1 MRMRLRRRSKLR
13 VELAMVAMD
22 YFWRKRLK
30 AALRWIS
37 VATLAGAVCSAQV
50 AGPPVCPVPPGKQVA
65 SLRPAVGPRPSVEA
79 ARATAETDAA
89 DPSVMVAA
97 EPMENFGVAR
107 YRLEDYADCV
117 GTGGCYWADVDAQA
131 RRAEAELQRVIATKK
146 DGEKLALVLDVDET
160 SLTNYCE
167 MKREDYGF
175 ISVPFNEW
183 AVSTQADM
191 ALPGTLRLF
200 NKARA
205 EGLEV
210 FFITGRP
217 GEQTA
222 ATAKNLKDAGYTGWK
237 GLALREGA
245 EKAMSTVEYKSAER
259 KKIVDAGYR
268 IVMSV
273 GDQWS
278 DLDGTS
284 KAEISVKL
292 PNPFYYLP

>member
-1 MRMRLRRRSKLR
+1 MKGLLPVKTA
-13 VELAMVAMD
+13 VIV
-22 YFWRKRLK
+22 
-30 AALRWIS
+30 RWIG
-37 VATLAGAVCSAQV
+37 VWVLAGGVCLAQV
-50 AGPPVCPVPPGKQVA
+50 GPPVCPIATGKT
-65 SLRPAVGPRPSVEA
+65 RPAGGRSEAVRPSVAA
-79 ARATAETDAA
+79 ARATAEAAAA
-89 DPSVMVAA
+89 DPSVLVAA

-117 GTGGCYWADVDAQA
+117 GDGGCYWADVDAQA
-131 RRAEAELQRVIATKK
+131 KRAERALGGVVAGRTS
-146 DGEKLALVLDVDET
+146 GERLALVLDVDET
-160 SLTNYCE
+160 SLSNYCE

-175 ISVPFNEW
+175 LAIMFNAWE
-183 AVSTQADM
+183 VSSEADM

-205 EGLEV
+205 AGVDV

-217 GEQTA
+217 GEQRA
-222 ATAKNLKDAGYTGWK
+222 ATIKNLEAAGYKGWK
-237 GLALREGA
+237 GLSLREGPQKTMA
-245 EKAMSTVEYKSAER
+245 TVAFKSEER

-278 DLDGTS
+278 DLNGEPR
-284 KAEISVKL
+284 AEISVKL

>member
-1 MRMRLRRRSKLR
+1 MRMRRLHRKYDPDLLR
-13 VELAMVAMD
+13 VTILRV
-22 YFWRKRLK
+22 LGV
-30 AALRWIS
+30 AAL
-37 VATLAGAVCSAQV
+37 ACGVCLAQV
-50 AGPPVCPVPPGKQVA
+50 GPPVCAVPAGKQVA
-65 SLRPAVGPRPSVEA
+65 SLRPRVGPRPTVTTA
-79 ARATAETDAA
+79 VATAETAAA
-89 DPSVMVAA
+89 DPTMVVAA

-117 GTGGCYWADVDAQA
+117 GTGGCYWADLDAQA
-131 RRAEAELQRVIATKK
+131 KRAEAELGRLIASRKA
-146 DGEKLALVLDVDET
+146 GEKLALVLDIDET

-183 AVSTQADM
+183 AVSSAADM
-191 ALPGTLRLF
+191 AVPGTLRLF
-200 NKARA
+200 SEARA
-205 EGLEV
+205 EGVEV

-217 GEQTA
+217 GEQKT
-222 ATAKNLKDAGYTGWK
+222 ATAKNLEAAGYKGWK

-245 EKAMSTVEYKSAER
+245 EKTMATVEYKSGER
-259 KKIVDAGYR
+259 KKILDAGYR
-268 IVMSV
+268 IVMNV

-278 DLDGTS
+278 DLNGEP

>member
-1 MRMRLRRRSKLR
+1 MRMRRLHRRGELDGLGGGVLR
-13 VELAMVAMD
+13 VMGVMA
-22 YFWRKRLK
+22 
-30 AALRWIS
+30 
-37 VATLAGAVCSAQV
+37 LAGGVCLAQM
-50 AGPPVCPVPPGKQVA
+50 GPPVCAVPAGKQVA
-65 SLRPAVGPRPSVEA
+65 SLRPQVGPRPTVEA
-79 ARATAETDAA
+79 AVATGETAAA
-89 DPSVMVAA
+89 DPTMVVAA

-117 GTGGCYWADVDAQA
+117 GTGGCYWADLDAQA
-131 RRAEAELQRVIATKK
+131 KRAEAGLKRLIAAEKV
-146 DGEKLALVLDVDET
+146 GEKLALVLDIDET

-183 AVSTQADM
+183 AVSPEADM
-191 ALPGTLRLF
+191 AIPGTLRLF
-200 NKARA
+200 NEARA
-205 EGLEV
+205 AGLEV

-217 GEQTA
+217 GEQRA
-222 ATAKNLKDAGYTGWK
+222 ATAKNLDAAGYKGWK
-237 GLALREGA
+237 GLALREGPQKTMA
-245 EKAMSTVEYKSAER
+245 TVAYKSEER

-278 DLDGTS
+278 DLNGEPR
-284 KAEISVKL
+284 AEISVKL

>member
-1 MRMRLRRRSKLR
+1 MSMRECLRLIG
-13 VELAMVAMD
+13 VVA
-22 YFWRKRLK
+22 
-30 AALRWIS
+30 
-37 VATLAGAVCSAQV
+37 LAGGVCVAQV
-50 AGPPVCPVPPGKQVA
+50 GPPVCPVPAARTA
-65 SLRPAVGPRPSVEA
+65 SLRPATARPSMAAVE
-79 ARATAETDAA
+79 ATAEAGAA
-89 DPSVMVAA
+89 DASVLVAA

-107 YRLEDYADCV
+107 YRLEDYAECV
-117 GTGGCYWADVDAQA
+117 GTGGCYWVDVDAQA
-131 RRAEAELQRVIATKK
+131 RRAEAAL
-146 DGEKLALVLDVDET
+146 DGIVAARKAGERLAIVLDIDET
-160 SLTNYCE
+160 SLSNYCE

-175 ISVPFNEW
+175 LSAMFNAW
-183 AVSTQADM
+183 AVSPEADM

-205 EGLEV
+205 AGIEV

-217 GEQTA
+217 GEQRA
-222 ATAKNLKDAGYTGWK
+222 ATAKNLEAAGYKGWK

-245 EKAMSTVEYKSAER
+245 QKAMATVEYKGQER

-268 IVMSV
+268 IVMNV

-278 DLDGTS
+278 DLDGES

>member
-1 MRMRLRRRSKLR
+1 MRQFLR
-13 VELAMVAMD
+13 VMGV
-22 YFWRKRLK
+22 
-30 AALRWIS
+30 
-37 VATLAGAVCSAQV
+37 VTLASGICGAQV
-50 AGPPVCPVPPGKQVA
+50 GPPVCAPPPGKRAA
-65 SLRPAVGPRPSVEA
+65 SLRPAEGPRPSVSA
-79 ARATAETDAA
+79 ARATAEMDAA
-89 DPSVMVAA
+89 DPSVMLAS

-117 GTGGCYWADVDAQA
+117 GTGGCYWADVEAQA
-131 RRAEAELQRVIATKK
+131 KRAEAALDAVIAKRKT
-146 DGEKLALVLDVDET
+146 GEKLAMVLDIDET
-160 SLTNYCE
+160 SLSNYCE

-183 AVSTQADM
+183 AVSAAADM

-205 EGLEV
+205 AGVAV

-222 ATAKNLKDAGYTGWK
+222 ATAKNLKDAGYKGWQ

-245 EKAMSTVEYKSAER
+245 EKTMSTVEYKSAER
-259 KKIVDAGYR
+259 KKIVVAGFR

-284 KAEISVKL
+284 RAEISVKL

>member
-1 MRMRLRRRSKLR
+1 MKRFFR
-13 VELAMVAMD
+13 VMGIVALAC
-22 YFWRKRLK
+22 
-30 AALRWIS
+30 
-37 VATLAGAVCSAQV
+37 GVCVAQV
-50 AGPPVCPVPPGKQVA
+50 GPPVCAVPPGKQVA
-65 SLRPAVGPRPSVEA
+65 SLRPAVGARPSVA
-79 ARATAETDAA
+79 AAVATAEADAA

-117 GTGGCYWADVDAQA
+117 GTGGCYWVDVDAQA
-131 RRAEAELQRVIATKK
+131 RRAEAALDRVIATKK
-146 DGEKLALVLDVDET
+146 SGERLVMVLDVDET

-183 AVSTQADM
+183 AVSPAADM

-205 EGLEV
+205 AGVEV

-217 GEQTA
+217 GEQTK
-222 ATAKNLKDAGYTGWK
+222 ATAKNLEAAGYKGWK

-245 EKAMSTVEYKSAER
+245 EKTMGTVEYKSTER

-268 IVMSV
+268 IVMSA

-278 DLDGTS
+278 DLDGES
-284 KAEISVKL
+284 RAEVSVKL

>member
-1 MRMRLRRRSKLR
+1 MRMRRLHRRGELSAIGSGVLR
-13 VELAMVAMD
+13 VVGLVA
-22 YFWRKRLK
+22 
-30 AALRWIS
+30 
-37 VATLAGAVCSAQV
+37 LAGGVCLAQI
-50 AGPPVCPVPPGKQVA
+50 GPPTCAAPAGKQTA
-65 SLRPAVGPRPSVEA
+65 SLRPRVGPRPSAEA
-79 ARATAETDAA
+79 AMATAETAAA
-89 DPSVMVAA
+89 DPTMVVAA

-117 GTGGCYWADVDAQA
+117 GTGGCYWADLDAQA
-131 RRAEAELQRVIATKK
+131 KRAEAELKRLIASQKA
-146 DGEKLALVLDVDET
+146 GEKLALVLDIDET

-183 AVSTQADM
+183 AVSPEADM
-191 ALPGTLRLF
+191 PIPGTLRLF
-200 NKARA
+200 NEARSA
-205 EGLEV
+205 GLEV

-217 GEQTA
+217 GEQKA
-222 ATAKNLKDAGYTGWK
+222 ATGRNLEAAGYHGWK
-237 GLALREGA
+237 GLALREGP
-245 EKAMSTVEYKSAER
+245 EKTMGTVAYKSEER

-278 DLDGTS
+278 DLNGEPR
-284 KAEISVKL
+284 AEISVKL

>member
-1 MRMRLRRRSKLR
+1 VKTIRGKEIMRGMGLRGLLVMALVSRMA
-13 VELAMVAMD
+13 LAQMGPPACTVAAG
-22 YFWRKRLK
+22 K
-30 AALRWIS
+30 AASTSR
-37 VATLAGAVCSAQV
+37 VAA
-50 AGPPVCPVPPGKQVA
+50 
-65 SLRPAVGPRPSVEA
+65 RPSVAETVT
-79 ARATAETDAA
+79 TAEAGAA
-89 DPSVMVAA
+89 DPSMLVAA

-117 GTGGCYWADVDAQA
+117 GTGGCYWADLDAQA
-131 RRAEAELQRVIATKK
+131 RRAEAELKRLIAAEKT
-146 DGEKLALVLDVDET
+146 GEKLALVLDIDET

-183 AVSTQADM
+183 AVSAEADM
-191 ALPGTLRLF
+191 AIPGTLRLF
-200 NKARA
+200 NEARA
-205 EGLEV
+205 AGLEV

-217 GEQTA
+217 GEQKA
-222 ATAKNLKDAGYTGWK
+222 ATARNLEAAGYRGWK
-237 GLALREGA
+237 GLALREGP
-245 EKAMSTVEYKSAER
+245 EKTMATVAYKSEER
-259 KKIVDAGYR
+259 RKIVDAGYR

-278 DLDGTS
+278 DLNGEP

>member
-1 MRMRLRRRSKLR
+1 MRMRQLHRKYDQSLLR
-13 VELAMVAMD
+13 VTVLRWLGV
-22 YFWRKRLK
+22 
-30 AALRWIS
+30 AAL
-37 VATLAGAVCSAQV
+37 TCGVCLAQV
-50 AGPPVCPVPPGKQVA
+50 GPPVCPVPAGEQVA
-65 SLRPAVGPRPSVEA
+65 SLRPHVGPRPTVA
-79 ARATAETDAA
+79 AAVATAEIAAA
-89 DPSVMVAA
+89 DPTVMVAA
-97 EPMENFGVAR
+97 EPMENFGVER

-117 GTGGCYWADVDAQA
+117 GTGGCYWADLDAQA
-131 RRAEAELQRVIATKK
+131 KRAEAELGRLIATRKA
-146 DGEKLALVLDVDET
+146 GEKLALVLDIDET

-183 AVSTQADM
+183 AVSSAADM
-191 ALPGTLRLF
+191 PVPGTLRLF
-200 NKARA
+200 NEARA

-217 GEQTA
+217 GEQKA
-222 ATAKNLKDAGYTGWK
+222 ATARNLEAAGYKGWK

-245 EKAMSTVEYKSAER
+245 EKTMATVEYKSEER

-268 IVMSV
+268 IVMNV

-278 DLDGTS
+278 DLDGEP

>member
-1 MRMRLRRRSKLR
+1 MRRLHRRGELDGLGGGVLR
-13 VELAMVAMD
+13 VMGVMA
-22 YFWRKRLK
+22 
-30 AALRWIS
+30 
-37 VATLAGAVCSAQV
+37 LAGGVCLAQM
-50 AGPPVCPVPPGKQVA
+50 GPPVCAVPAGKQVA
-65 SLRPAVGPRPSVEA
+65 SLRPQVGPRPTVEA
-79 ARATAETDAA
+79 AVATGETAAA
-89 DPSVMVAA
+89 DPTMVVAA

-117 GTGGCYWADVDAQA
+117 GTGGCYWADLDAQA
-131 RRAEAELQRVIATKK
+131 KRAEAGLKRLIAAEKV
-146 DGEKLALVLDVDET
+146 GEKLALVLDIDET

-183 AVSTQADM
+183 AVSPEADM
-191 ALPGTLRLF
+191 PIAGTLRLF
-200 NKARA
+200 NEARA
-205 EGLEV
+205 AGLEV

-217 GEQTA
+217 GEQRA
-222 ATAKNLKDAGYTGWK
+222 ATAKNLEAAGYKGWK
-237 GLALREGA
+237 GLALREGPQKTMA
-245 EKAMSTVEYKSAER
+245 TVAYKSEER

-278 DLDGTS
+278 DLNGEPR
-284 KAEISVKL
+284 AEISVKL